1 MASYLTAG
9 LSVKCITC
17 RSCAI
22 RSIQQVE
29 YLPLASIVNAS
40 VQHLCNFMENYSP
53 LCAFVHIFESF
64 RFGNCNISVTLVE
77 HFSQGFGFLQRGN
90 IWKNLQIFEGGRGD
104 SEYGLLVVF
113 RIMHCRVMLFG
124 FTIPNHV
131 STSRVLLSGTH
142 YALITRTT
150 IVSIMYCY

>member
-1 MASYLTAG
+1 MASCLTAG
-9 LSVKCITC
+9 LSVKCIVC
-17 RSCAI
+17 RSCDI

-113 RIMHCRVMLFG
+113 IYMHCRVMLLAQPYQ
-124 FTIPNHV
+124 TWY
-131 STSRVLLSGTH
+131 LLQGYCSVI
-142 YALITRTT
+142 LI
-150 IVSIMYCY
+150 IL